1 LDSRMPKHHPKSAH
15 AHGRKH
21 GERAEPKRRKARP
34 TKPIES
40 LAAVSQQKDKV
51 QEAEVK
57 TEGKTGEQTRWG
69 EIDAGKRWQWQ
80 PHKPNLTKEEEKT
93 MENVL
98 KMASSVMGQE
108 MDIGGSKMKFKERL
122 DLVAKDEEIN
132 DGLDVGSKSEVASKD
147 DDAVLKAA
155 VEKVSESYDADT
167 AIAQGFGVT
176 SELLQKIDNQK
187 STPEVSDDLTVF
199 EGDMLAGD
207 PLKTELLQDDSARR
221 ASMAGTPWTTGP
233 IPFCFASDVHAEIMI
248 VFLKAV
254 AHYERLVPC
263 LQFQHVKHR
272 RGKSEDP
279 VAHQKCEAPSALF
292 VTSKHGKGCHSYVG
306 MQEGTKDDHVVTPIQ
321 LSPDGCNSLGIAVHE
336 LGHALAMIHE
346 QAHPD
351 RDNFV
356 KVNWANVK
364 EGKEN
369 NFAKANTE
377 EFPGSSPFDP
387 NSVMM
392 FGSDFFSK
400 EPGKPTLELKPDCNA
415 GPRLLGQRMG
425 LTQQDAA
432 MVAKAYNCAAAQECP
447 GSAVEAFAAEGAC
460 ATNCVCYAN
469 GMAMI
474 KQTDSSGCQTCQRSC
489 PSDGNTCTTDA
500 SCACPKGMVRE
511 GEQADDSTPCYSCHL
526 PQITG
531 TDTEVSMT
539 DKMTKLLSDGMPF
552 DDIIDAIKTSFAK
565 EEPDTVTIQRD
576 PGHIK
581 VTIEEKGGKVTT
593 REGSWEPGAGVKG

>member
-1 LDSRMPKHHPKSAH
+1 MDSRMAKHHPESAH

-34 TKPIES
+34 TKPTES
-40 LAAVSQQKDKV
+40 LAAVGQQKDKV
-51 QEAEVK
+51 PDAEVL
-57 TEGKTGEQTRWG
+57 TEAYTGEQTRWG
-69 EIDAGKRWQWQ
+69 EIDAGKRWEWQ
-80 PHKPNLTKEEEKT
+80 PHKNDFTKQEEKT
-93 MENVL
+93 IENVI
-98 KMASSVMGQE
+98 KIASNIMVKE
-108 MDIGGSKMKFKERL
+108 MDIGGSKMNFKDRL

-132 DGLDVGSKSEVASKD
+132 DGLNVDSKHEVASKD
-147 DDAVLKAA
+147 GNAVLKAA
-155 VEKVSESYDADT
+155 VEKVAWSFDADT

-176 SELLQKIDNQK
+176 SELLQKLDNQK

-199 EGDMLAGD
+199 EGDMLAGV
-207 PLKTELLQDDSARR
+207 PLSKSVGI
-221 ASMAGTPWTTGP
+221 SGTPWTAGP

-254 AHYERLVPC
+254 SHYERLVPC
-263 LQFQHVKHR
+263 LQFQHVQHR
-272 RGKSEDP
+272 HGKSEDP

-306 MQEGTKDDHVVTPIQ
+306 MQMGTPDDHVVTPIQ
-321 LSPDGCNSLGIAVHE
+321 LSPDACNSLGIAVHE
-336 LGHALAMIHE
+336 LGHALGMIHE

-364 EGKEN
+364 EGTEK
-369 NFAKANTE
+369 NFAKVNLE

-400 EPGKPTLELKPDCNA
+400 EKGKPTLELKPDYKYSAEA

-425 LTQQDAA
+425 LTKQDAA
-432 MVAKAYNCAAAQECP
+432 MVAQVYGCAAAEECP
-447 GSAVEAFAAEGAC
+447 AEGG
-460 ATNCVCYAN
+460 TNCVCYAN
-469 GMAMI
+469 GNAVI
-474 KQTDSSGCQTCQRSC
+474 KETDESGSQTCKLGC

-500 SCACPKGMVRE
+500 TCVCPKGMVRQ

-552 DDIIDAIKTSFAK
+552 DDIIDSIKKSFAK
-565 EEPDTVTIQRD
+565 DVPDTVTIQRD

-593 REGSWEPGAGVKG
+593 REGSWNPAAGVKG